1 MAVLRLASHR
11 GQSQDQRM
19 PQRFI
24 FESSILNSVV
34 GGRSAIDIPNLN
46 IHSLDAAS
54 AFISSYGFNFSNLH
68 DVDKLWYY
76 HRRALVLM
84 IEKLGIAETTI
95 PEKLRDRKLLG
106 DIRELLVIASSRNP
120 DEANLQKW
128 SCALLRCIHV
138 FVHAENDLFS
148 TFSEEIQSQI
158 LTPFQDCIVHDG
170 TTHRTFLKAGAEN
183 GLDPIELLGFEVK
196 PFKTSSSTVIK
207 LLAKPDALAMK
218 IFDKLGVRFV
228 TRNLFDTFQVV
239 RFLVKEN
246 VISFPHIMPDQ
257 SSNNLYPVDLFMEVC
272 DDLSHRLDTLDEKTI
287 QEIFEQK
294 LKDGAENAKLFRK
307 ENFFSGA
314 DYRFIK
320 FISRKLIHIKPEGSK
335 EAFSFFYPFEVQ
347 IMDQGALSQILSGPS
362 EHQAYKERQ
371 RTAARQRLFPE
382 PGV

>member
-1 MAVLRLASHR
+1 
-11 GQSQDQRM
+11 M

-24 FESSILNSVV
+24 FDSSILNSVV
-34 GGRSAIDIPNLN
+34 GGVSAIEIPKLN
-46 IHSLDAAS
+46 ILTHEAAS
-54 AFISSYGFNFSNLH
+54 SFLLNYGFDITRESDLE
-68 DVDKLWYY
+68 KLWYY

-84 IEKLGIAETTI
+84 VEKLGFVDAEL
-95 PEKLRDRKLLG
+95 PEVFRDRRHLG

-120 DEANLQKW
+120 DEREMQRWA
-128 SCALLRCIHV
+128 CAILRCMHV

-148 TFSEEIQSQI
+148 SFSEEIQSQI
-158 LTPFQDCIVHDG
+158 LTPFQKSIRHDG
-170 TTHRTFLKAGAEN
+170 NAHQTFLQNPEGTES
-183 GLDPIELLGFEVK
+183 IELLGFEVK

-239 RFLVKEN
+239 RFLIRQN

-257 SSNNLYPVDLFMEVC
+257 SSNNLFPVDLFMEVC
-272 DDLSHRLDTLDEKTI
+272 DDLAHRLDVLDEKSI
-287 QEIFEQK
+287 QAAFDQK
-294 LKDGAENAKLFRK
+294 LLDQGKDIKYLRK

-320 FISRKLIHIKPEGSK
+320 FISRKLIHVKPVGGK
-335 EAFSFFYPFEVQ
+335 EEFSFFYPFEVQ
-347 IMDQGALSQILSGPS
+347 IMDQSAHASILSGPS

-371 RTAARQRLFPE
+371 RTAARKRLFPE
-382 PGV
+382 LS